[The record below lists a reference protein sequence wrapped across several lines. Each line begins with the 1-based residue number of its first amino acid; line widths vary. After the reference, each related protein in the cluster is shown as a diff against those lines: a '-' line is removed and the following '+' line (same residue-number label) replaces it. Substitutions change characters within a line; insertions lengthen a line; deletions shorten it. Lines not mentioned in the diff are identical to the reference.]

1 MIVYL
6 TRFMKFMRPGFSR
19 KAAHRWF
26 VVAFAGFVLRGDNFG
41 VSSIVRALTLP
52 PECYTALLHFF
63 HSSAWSV
70 QAVMELWWKWL
81 FAEKAAYRVG
91 ERIVIVGD
99 HTKTPKDGRRIPA
112 VTTLKQDSETSSK
125 PSFFRGHHWGCIGL
139 LVDSGKK
146 FFAIPLEASIQEGA
160 DTLADPDIALLPK
173 TVRIVQMA
181 RRVVS
186 RTDCLAYLVLDA
198 YFSAGPVFTAA
209 AAPLGE
215 VANPIHIITRAK
227 KNAVAY
233 RPARPK
239 PKGSVGRK
247 HKYGEKLKL
256 MQLFDSSS
264 DKFRTARANVYG
276 NIEQVRCL
284 ALDLLWK
291 PTRGTIRFILLETSR
306 GRIILMSSDLH
317 IESVV
322 AIHLYCRRITIE
334 TFFDTLKNIM
344 GGLRYRFWSSYLSPA
359 SRRPARNKGKTQLS
373 SQPEKTRNTFAAI
386 EKFVNLQLLV
396 IGLLQLLAI
405 LFPAEIKSE
414 SRCWLRTV
422 TSDTPSEFVTRA
434 ALSNIIKINL
444 FTYGN
449 CWISQLIR
457 RKQNPHS
464 SGGEKFM
471 INL

>member
-1 MIVYL
+1 
-6 TRFMKFMRPGFSR
+6 MKFMRPGFSR
-19 KAAHRWF
+19 KAAHHWF
-26 VVAFAGFVLRGDNFG
+26 VVAFAGFVLRGDNYG
-41 VSSIVRALTLP
+41 VSSIVRALTLQG
-52 PECYTALLHFF
+52 ECYVALLHFF
-63 HSSAWSV
+63 HSSAWNV
-70 QAVMELWWKWL
+70 QAVMQLWWKWL
-81 FAEKAAYRVG
+81 FAEKVAYRVG
-91 ERIVIVGD
+91 GRIVIVGD

-112 VTTLKQDSETSSK
+112 VTTLKQDSETSGK

-139 LVDSGKK
+139 LVDTGKK

-160 DTLADPDIALLPK
+160 DTLADPDVARLPK

-209 AAPLGE
+209 AAPLGKA
-215 VANPIHIITRAK
+215 ANPVHVITRAK
-227 KNAVAY
+227 KNVVAY

-239 PKGSVGRK
+239 PEGSVGRK
-247 HKYGEKLKL
+247 PKYGEKLKL
-256 MQLFDSSS
+256 MQLFDSRS
-264 DKFRTARANVYG
+264 DEFQTARANVYG
-276 NIEQVRCL
+276 NIEQVRFL
-284 ALDLLWK
+284 AINLLWK
-291 PTRGTIRFILLETSR
+291 PTKGTIRFILIESSR
-306 GRIILMSSDLH
+306 GRIILMSSHLR
-317 IESVV
+317 IEPIA
-322 AIHLYCRRITIE
+322 AIHLYCRRVTIE
-334 TFFDTLKNIM
+334 TFFDTLKNVM
-344 GGLRYRFWSSYLSPA
+344 GGLRYHFWSSYLSPA

-373 SQPEKTRNTFAAI
+373 LQPEKTRNTFGAI

-444 FTYGN
+444 FAYGN

-457 RKQNPHS
+457 RKQNPRCCD
-464 SGGEKFM
+464 GENPV